1 MVNNR
6 IAVLHHHLS
15 IFSLIN
21 RRQFIPHK
29 VTIESNTIDARIF
42 GLIMC
47 PNEVFA
53 TSGFGVVFSFSGE
66 NEDNQRNGIAINKGS
81 EIHPL
86 LLSQI

>member
-1 MVNNR
+1 MVNNG
-6 IAVLHHHLS
+6 IAVFHHHFA

-66 NEDNQRNGIAINKGS
+66 NEDN
-81 EIHPL
+81 
-86 LLSQI
+86 